1 MANQRQCNS
10 RRSSM
15 RHTITRCNK
24 LLKRLWR
31 KLHLLDHLDMELRLL
46 LMISTCVLHN
56 FLSFMMTLTIM
67 KMMGMVALRLLSKEG
82 LRKRG
87 CTLWDCCDYL
97 SRCICTIVI
106 RPKHNQGDKV
116 YCNMFKFSYK

>member
-1 MANQRQCNS
+1 
-10 RRSSM
+10 M

-56 FLSFMMTLTIM
+56 FSINHDDIDDNEDDGDGGPAIALQRRAEKKRVHIM
-67 KMMGMVALRLLSKEG
+67 GLL
-82 LRKRG
+82 
-87 CTLWDCCDYL
+87 
-97 SRCICTIVI
+97 
-106 RPKHNQGDKV
+106 
-116 YCNMFKFSYK
+116 